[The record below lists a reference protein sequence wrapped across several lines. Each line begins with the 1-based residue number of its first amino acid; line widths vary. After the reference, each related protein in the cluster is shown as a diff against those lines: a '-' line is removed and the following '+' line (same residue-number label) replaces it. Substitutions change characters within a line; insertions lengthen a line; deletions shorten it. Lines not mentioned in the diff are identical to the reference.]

1 MESRAKAGTGNII
14 NSLKG
19 LYLQPLQRLFAFAS
33 AEFTPAFYGA
43 TKSSDKEHLL
53 LVDFLESCFLG
64 LWVVQVL
71 CIASMGGGRR

>member
-43 TKSSDKEHLL
+43 TKSSDKEHL
-53 LVDFLESCFLG
+53 S
-64 LWVVQVL
+64 LWKEL
-71 CIASMGGGRR
+71 TYNSTAKLALSIAFPIPL

>member
-43 TKSSDKEHLL
+43 TKSSDKEHLS
-53 LVDFLESCFLG
+53 DFHEAFVKESPSSDG
-64 LWVVQVL
+64 ASEQV
-71 CIASMGGGRR
+71 SK